1 MDESHFTF
9 MVFCYSLC
17 KDNGRRH
24 LVIRGRIK
32 ELLSSPFWLT
42 TKLFLFHH
50 FLFSLFFLPAIISN
64 YLEINELLLHLK
76 KVLRVLFYPAKM
88 WARAST
94 VWRATICVKEERPS
108 FFFFFP
114 EDTDCER
121 RQCRAAKMLGSL
133 DVFITLYSTFPRWI
147 VKASSFWKKIQHN
160 LPLTNEKWELKKHP
174 CSIQYSQR
182 FAAPTLLTYLLTTS
196 LWLLAYGG

>member
-42 TKLFLFHH
+42 TKPFLFHH

-108 FFFFFP
+108 FFFFFQKTLTVSAVSVGLRKCWVP
-114 EDTDCER
+114 WMCSSHYTVRSPVALLKRVAFER
-121 RQCRAAKMLGSL
+121 RY
-133 DVFITLYSTFPRWI
+133 DTIF
-147 VKASSFWKKIQHN
+147 H
-160 LPLTNEKWELKKHP
+160 
-174 CSIQYSQR
+174 
-182 FAAPTLLTYLLTTS
+182 
-196 LWLLAYGG
+196 